1 MIVLDL
7 SIIEKSKK
15 ENVKSEIGGFI
26 DKIPSYDTIYVNPV
40 REDQPIRETFLMIRV
55 VFFI

>member
-1 MIVLDL
+1 MDL

-15 ENVKSEIGGFI
+15 ENVKSETGGFI